1 MSADSASLRYVAEDA
16 PTGYGDAADRL
27 VRAVRALG
35 VEVEYRGWPDTF
47 HGATPALEP
56 FSRDERPDACA
67 AEGAPTVAHLVPE
80 YYPLVRSVAPAGAFV
95 AHTVWE
101 TDRLPHH
108 WPALLNATD
117 LVIVPTEWN
126 RDVFVEC
133 GVRVPV
139 GVVPHVACDP
149 SPGDRGQALDL
160 PDDVVVF
167 YAIGRW
173 DQRKAMFHTVEAF
186 LRAFTI
192 DDPVALVVKTA
203 PHIEMPPAED
213 WGASNPRAFSTGW
226 QVARLVSRHPRPP
239 MIRLEVAEWT
249 DDQIAG
255 LHSRGDCY
263 VTLTHGE
270 GWGIGAFDA
279 CAYGNPVVATEWGGL
294 LAFLDRDGA
303 SLVQATEI
311 PVEHVVLASYSDD
324 QRWAEPDID
333 HAVELLRA
341 VAGDLAGARRRAERL
356 RDRVLSE
363 YAGPVVARTFLDVVD
378 AVRS

>member
-1 MSADSASLRYVAEDA
+1 MVSTNALRYVAEDA
-16 PTGYGDAADRL
+16 STGYGDAADRL

-35 VEVEYRGWPDTF
+35 VTVEFRGWSDTYRG
-47 HGATPALEP
+47 AAPAFTP
-56 FSRDERPDACA
+56 FSRDELPELRVAD
-67 AEGAPTVAHLVPE
+67 GAPTVAHLVPE
-80 YYPLVRSVAPAGAFV
+80 YYPLVRSVAPPGAFV

-108 WPALLNATD
+108 WPALLNDTD
-117 LVIVPTEWN
+117 LVIVPTDWN
-126 RDVFVEC
+126 REVFEAG

-139 GVVPHVACDP
+139 RVVPHVACDP
-149 SPGDRGQALDL
+149 VPGDGGAALDL

-192 DDPVALVVKTA
+192 DDPVVLVVKTA
-203 PHIEMPPAED
+203 PHIEMPPAEE

-226 QVARLVSRHPRPP
+226 QMARLVSRHARPP

-249 DDQIAG
+249 DEQIAG
-255 LHSRGDCY
+255 LHARGDCY

-294 LAFLDRDGA
+294 LAFLDGDGA
-303 SLVQATEI
+303 SLVRATEI
-311 PVEHVVLASYSDD
+311 PVEHIALTSYSVD
-324 QRWAEPDID
+324 QQWAEPDID
-333 HAVELLRA
+333 HAVEFLRA
-341 VAGDLAGARRRAERL
+341 VAADPEGARRRAAPL
-356 RDRVLSE
+356 RDRVLTE
-363 YAGPVVARTFLDVVD
+363 FAGPVVARTFLDVID
-378 AVRS
+378 TVRS